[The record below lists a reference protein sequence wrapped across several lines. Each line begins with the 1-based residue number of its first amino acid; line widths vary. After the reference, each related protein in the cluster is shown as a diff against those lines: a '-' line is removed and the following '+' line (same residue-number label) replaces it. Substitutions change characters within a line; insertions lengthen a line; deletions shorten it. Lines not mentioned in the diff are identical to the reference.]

1 MGPRRVPRVFT
12 FLKLPPRFEEAH
24 GFAGSGRSDRK
35 SRGKREG
42 GKRRREDVRERK
54 REIGGRGNK
63 VFQEGKW
70 YRYKVVENGKKTRE
84 LVNVIAVG
92 IATRRDLH
100 REESELRLVLGRAK

>member
-1 MGPRRVPRVFT
+1 MGPRRVYISKASSSLR
-12 FLKLPPRFEEAH
+12 
-24 GFAGSGRSDRK
+24 GGSWIRWFRSQRQEIT
-35 SRGKREG
+35 REEG
-42 GKRRREDVRERK
+42 GGKKEKRGCPREE
-54 REIGGRGNK
+54 EGNRGNK

-92 IATRRDLH
+92 IATRRDMH